1 MCVRAFIALTNRATK
16 NMRFPIRSVV
26 CCVVLRKIIEKAVF
40 RSTRKAKIIPKLICG
55 PSIFLSLG
63 NFSLPMT
70 SFVCRLVL
78 LWGVSG
84 VHGVFSLQ
92 GATLGLS
99 HGFLLGHLDAL
110 GKKFPDDINVVA
122 VCPKGMGPS
131 VRRLYEQGKTV
142 NGSGINASFAV
153 HQVGMFLGG

>member
-1 MCVRAFIALTNRATK
+1 M
-16 NMRFPIRSVV
+16 
-26 CCVVLRKIIEKAVF
+26 
-40 RSTRKAKIIPKLICG
+40 
-55 PSIFLSLG
+55 
-63 NFSLPMT
+63 
-70 SFVCRLVL
+70 
-78 LWGVSG
+78 
-84 VHGVFSLQ
+84 Q

-153 HQVGMFLGG
+153 HQVRQRNIGPAVLVVDVYRKARGVTVPPGWERSTTQ

>member
-1 MCVRAFIALTNRATK
+1 M
-16 NMRFPIRSVV
+16 
-26 CCVVLRKIIEKAVF
+26 VLHANAHAR
-40 RSTRKAKIIPKLICG
+40 
-55 PSIFLSLG
+55 
-63 NFSLPMT
+63 M
-70 SFVCRLVL
+70 
-78 LWGVSG
+78 
-84 VHGVFSLQ
+84 Q

-110 GKKFPDDINVVA
+110 GKKFPDDINIVA

-153 HQVGMFLGG
+153 HQVGGGFAGGEGVPEGGGWRGSRESGVGGEK